1 MAADKFNDDILL
13 NKTLLDIK
21 SFFIESKGKDRHLKS
36 IKSNFPTLYT
46 FYIRKGFLSELN
58 DLVKNYDN
66 LFSINI
72 PQNLN
77 SLSTIMDLAGIY
89 HYYSAKSYLEKSK
102 GNYLRDIDGNT
113 VLDLNA
119 SQAGQVLG
127 YNNDD
132 LINARSTN
140 LYDRF
145 ITHKFNVS

>member
-1 MAADKFNDDILL
+1 MNILQ
-13 NKTLLDIK
+13 IQR
-21 SFFIESKGKDRHLKS
+21 FINLK
-36 IKSNFPTLYT
+36 
-46 FYIRKGFLSELN
+46 
-58 DLVKNYDN
+58 
-66 LFSINI
+66 
-72 PQNLN
+72 Q
-77 SLSTIMDLAGIY
+77 
-89 HYYSAKSYLEKSK
+89 SK

-145 ITHKFNVS
+145 VTHKFNVSQLPTHDFADIIRE